1 MENAAGMWF
10 AVSGDVAAAEGA
22 LPAADVWEEKIVS
35 WTAKIGSVD
44 GLSQHGEWMSYCA
57 DLARQQGLSGE
68 VFAMHAPTAEPSE
81 QGA

>member
-1 MENAAGMWF
+1 MQNAAGMWF

-35 WTAKIGSVD
+35 WHAKIDSVD
-44 GLSQHGEWMSYCA
+44 GLSQHGDWMSYCA
-57 DLARQQGLSGE
+57 DLARQQGLAGE